1 MDEKIFMRFQNDGK
15 PMRVGSFSPEEGI
28 VFDSPKDASP
38 LNIAFGLQALLPG
51 RLDPVRLR
59 HDWRDKEFGLDVM
72 AKDAGLLFS
81 GYKGDQEGL
90 PFGVYDL
97 TVEVESYRFKNGEQR
112 VVIGQGKQVEIVL
125 DAEPDT
131 RQVKLLNN
139 YDKATAKLVNN
150 SAMDGQDLEQ
160 WLSSKTP
167 REVRKACLLN
177 ILTKLAAP
185 PMKDIAKKS
194 LTDRISSVHFA
205 DVDRIY
211 AMADPALTSDLDGF
225 VKKDGWVAEG
235 KPKASIHEKMVRDA
249 LKRFKTELKGKAFED
264 FTLASYR
271 QGGRNCLQIVIATP
285 KFPHPMVYT
294 DIDIDLGN
302 PLWDLEGLFVHL
314 GELLDSGRTDH
325 FALHEKLNKG
335 DTKDFVFYQIA

>member
-235 KPKASIHEKMVRDA
+235 KPKASRSEERRV
-249 LKRFKTELKGKAFED
+249 GKECR
-264 FTLASYR
+264 L
-271 QGGRNCLQIVIATP
+271 
-285 KFPHPMVYT
+285 
-294 DIDIDLGN
+294 
-302 PLWDLEGLFVHL
+302 
-314 GELLDSGRTDH
+314 
-325 FALHEKLNKG
+325 
-335 DTKDFVFYQIA
+335 